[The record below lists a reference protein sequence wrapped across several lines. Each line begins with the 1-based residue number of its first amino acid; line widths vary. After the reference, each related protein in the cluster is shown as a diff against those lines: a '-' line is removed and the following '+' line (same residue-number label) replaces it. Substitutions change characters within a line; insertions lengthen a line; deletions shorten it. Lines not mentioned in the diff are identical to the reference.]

1 MVDTSFGLWATYL
14 PNKIM
19 VNGTP
24 TKTINKY
31 PMGINLFFKEYS
43 AIISANFKGMALK
56 GGIP

>member
-1 MVDTSFGLWATYL
+1 MVDTSFDLRATY
-14 PNKIM
+14 PPSKIM
-19 VNGTP
+19 VNGIT

-31 PMGINLFFKEYS
+31 PMGISLFFKEYS

>member
-1 MVDTSFGLWATYL
+1 
-14 PNKIM
+14 M
-19 VNGTP
+19 VNGIP